1 MMSNPSSQI
10 RRVGSPRAH
19 VDVVPR
25 ILRPVAARRLA
36 VPVKVIKSFSFDLMI
51 RIFLRSLDGV
61 NTEQGSSLDVIG
73 LNDFPGVES
82 RVVLDHSLTPTDRH
96 SQFHTPPRLP

>member
-1 MMSNPSSQI
+1 MMMMSNPSSQI

-36 VPVKVIKSFSFDLMI
+36 VPVKVIKSFSFDDPDLLAI
-51 RIFLRSLDGV
+51 VGWG
-61 NTEQGSSLDVIG
+61 EY
-73 LNDFPGVES
+73 
-82 RVVLDHSLTPTDRH
+82 
-96 SQFHTPPRLP
+96 